1 MNGTDRTQARKAQLE
16 QELKRATE
24 VLVREY
30 HPQRMILFGSLAQGD
45 VHEWSDIDLAIVKDT
60 PRRFIDRIG
69 EVLRLVDSDLA
80 FNAVVY
86 TPDEVTQ
93 MQANDH
99 SFWMDE
105 IEKRQGAL

>member
-1 MNGTDRTQARKAQLE
+1 MDRKAQLE

-30 HPQRMILFGSLAQGD
+30 QPQRMILFGSLAHGT

-69 EVLRLVDSDLA
+69 EVLHVVHPRVGLNV
-80 FNAVVY
+80 VVY
-86 TPDEVTQ
+86 TPREVAQ
-93 MQANDH
+93 METRDH
-99 SFWMDE
+99 TFWVNE
-105 IEKRQGAL
+105 IVGKGKVVYDRAV

>member
-1 MNGTDRTQARKAQLE
+1 MDRKAQLE

-30 HPQRMILFGSLAQGD
+30 QPQRMILFGSLAHGT

-80 FNAVVY
+80 LNVIVY
-86 TPDEVTQ
+86 TPQEVAR
-93 MQANDH
+93 MRASDH
-99 SFWMDE
+99 SFWTDQ
-105 IEKRQGAL
+105 IEKKGKVLYDRAT